1 LQIDPSQ
8 EGSALKILD
17 EVSEPS
23 PIPDVTRRRVLTA
36 GGITLVAAFAGC
48 RSSTAVSVPATG
60 VADSARAT
68 AASAA
73 VSAAR
78 VQAVEN
84 LRKPVFVPEGGAT
97 DPVSF
102 SLADTLFWTDILS
115 EHGQFFAMLMPGEE
129 LAQHRAEAER
139 FKQTFAQQFDR
150 ARMASIDRQ
159 NYVELNRSTV
169 ELVKPFIEWKRRLGE
184 AQAKG
189 RIRSLVW
196 PDFFEHTALEADR
209 FTRRLDQF
217 SRGNAALDRTEVVDF
232 WARIM
237 EDHAEFIA
245 HLLDPEEK
253 TLIAASRKSAELFG
267 KLRAD
272 KGDGKAKALAEG
284 QAMVA
289 FKTTAT
295 KGIEEGKIKSIIH
308 PTLADH
314 VRREAVKFVDELK
327 RA

>member
-1 LQIDPSQ
+1 MKYLEPVPD
-8 EGSALKILD
+8 
-17 EVSEPS
+17 PS
-23 PIPDVTRRRVLTA
+23 PILDVTRRRVVLA
-36 GGITLVAAFAGC
+36 GGATLIAAFAGC

-60 VADSARAT
+60 VSSSPK
-68 AASAA
+68 SAA
-73 VSAAR
+73 AAAKVSDAAR
-78 VQAVEN
+78 VASIEN
-84 LRKPVFVPEGGAT
+84 LRKPVFVPEGSAF

-102 SLADTLFWTDILS
+102 SLADTLFWTDILM
-115 EHGQFFAMLMPGEE
+115 EHAQFFVMLMPGEE

-139 FKQTFAQQFDR
+139 FKGSFAQQFDR
-150 ARMASIDRQ
+150 TRNASIDKT
-159 NYVELNRSTV
+159 NYAQLNRQTG
-169 ELVKPFIEWKRRLGE
+169 EMVKPFIEWKRRMSD

-189 RIRSLVW
+189 KIRSLVW
-196 PDFFEHTALEADR
+196 PDFFDHTALEAER
-209 FTRRLDQF
+209 FTRRLDQY
-217 SRGNAALDRTEVVDF
+217 SQGKAELDRAEVVDF
-232 WARIM
+232 WSKIM

-245 HLLDPEEK
+245 HLLDPQEK
-253 TLIAASRKSAELFG
+253 ALIAASRKSADLFE

-272 KGDGKAKALAEG
+272 HKTKPDAKAKALVEG

>member
-1 LQIDPSQ
+1 MKL
-8 EGSALKILD
+8 LD
-17 EVSEPS
+17 YLSEP

-60 VADSARAT
+60 VSASPRSA
-68 AASAA
+68 AASAQ

-78 VQAVEN
+78 VQAVEQ
-84 LRKPVFVPEGGAT
+84 LRKPVFVPEGGAM

-102 SLADTLFWTDILS
+102 SLADTLFWTDILA
-115 EHGQFFAMLMPGEE
+115 EHAQFFSMLMPGEE

-139 FKQTFAQQFDR
+139 FKQQFAQHFDLVR
-150 ARMASIDRQ
+150 TGRIDAS
-159 NYVELNRSTV
+159 NYVELNRQTV
-169 ELVKPFIEWKRRLGE
+169 ELVKPFSDWKHRMGA
-184 AQAKG
+184 AQASGK
-189 RIRSLVW
+189 IRSLVW
-196 PDFFEHTALEADR
+196 HDFFEHTALEAER
-209 FTRRLDQF
+209 FSRRLNQF
-217 SRGNAALDRTEVVDF
+217 SAGRAELERRETVDF
-232 WARIM
+232 WAKIM

-245 HLLDPEEK
+245 HLLDPQEK
-253 TLIAASRKSAELFG
+253 TLIAASRKSADLFQ
-267 KLRAD
+267 KLR
-272 KGDGKAKALAEG
+272 GDDSKAKALAEG

-327 RA
+327 RV

>member
-1 LQIDPSQ
+1 M
-8 EGSALKILD
+8 KFLD
-17 EVSEPS
+17 APREPS
-23 PIPDVTRRRVLTA
+23 LIPGVSRRRVLTA
-36 GGITLVAAFAGC
+36 GGVTFVAAFLSGC
-48 RSSTAVSVPATG
+48 RSSTSVAVPATG
-60 VADSARAT
+60 VSGNPR
-68 AASAA
+68 ASAEA
-73 VSAAR
+73 ARVADAR

-84 LRKPVFVPEGGAT
+84 LRKPVFIPEGPAF

-102 SLADTLFWTDILS
+102 SLADTLFWTDILM
-115 EHGQFFAMLMPGEE
+115 EHGQFFSMLMPGNE
-129 LAQHRAEAER
+129 LAQQRAEAER
-139 FKQTFAQQFDR
+139 FKATFAQQFDR
-150 ARMASIDRQ
+150 ARTASIDKA
-159 NYVELNRSTV
+159 NYVQFNRQTV
-169 ELVKPFIEWKRRLGE
+169 ELVKPFIDWKHRMSE

-189 RIRSLVW
+189 KMRSLVW
-196 PDFFEHTALEADR
+196 PDFFDHTALEAER
-209 FTRRLDQF
+209 FTRRLELF
-217 SRGNAALDRTEVVDF
+217 SRGNAELDRAEVVEF
-232 WARIM
+232 WSKIM

-245 HLLDPEEK
+245 HLLDPQEK
-253 TLIAASRKSAELFG
+253 TLIAASRKSADLFQ

-272 KGDGKAKALAEG
+272 HKTNPDAKAKALVEG

>member
-1 LQIDPSQ
+1 MRITY
-8 EGSALKILD
+8 LD
-17 EVSEPS
+17 APREPS
-23 PIPDVTRRRVLTA
+23 AIPDVTRRRVLTA

-48 RSSTAVSVPATG
+48 RSTTAVSVPATG
-60 VADSARAT
+60 VSASPR
-68 AASAA
+68 AASEAA
-73 VSAAR
+73 RVQAAR

-84 LRKPVFVPEGGAT
+84 LRKPVFVPEAGAK
-97 DPVSF
+97 DPISF

-115 EHGQFFAMLMPGEE
+115 EHGQFFSMLMPGDE
-129 LAQHRAEAER
+129 LAPHRAEAER
-139 FKQTFAQQFDR
+139 FKTTFAQQFER
-150 ARMASIDRQ
+150 ARSASIDQ
-159 NYVELNRSTV
+159 SNYTQLNRQTV

-196 PDFFEHTALEADR
+196 PDFFEHTAMEAER
-209 FTRRLDQF
+209 FTRRLDVL
-217 SRGNAALDRTEVVDF
+217 SRGPAELDQNEVVTF
-232 WARIM
+232 WAKIM
-237 EDHAEFIA
+237 EDHAEFIS
-245 HLLDPEEK
+245 HLLDPQEK
-253 TLIAASRKSAELFG
+253 TLIAAARKSADLFE
-267 KLRAD
+267 KLRTD
-272 KGDGKAKALAEG
+272 KGGKVKALAEG

>member
-1 LQIDPSQ
+1 MQFLEYLSDPSP
-8 EGSALKILD
+8 
-17 EVSEPS
+17 V
-23 PIPDVTRRRVLTA
+23 PDVTRRRVLTA
-36 GGITLVAAFAGC
+36 GGITLIAAFAGC
-48 RSSTAVSVPATG
+48 RSSTAVSVPATS
-60 VADSARAT
+60 VAASPRAA
-68 AASAA
+68 AASAQ

-78 VQAVEN
+78 VQAIEA
-84 LRKPVFVPEGGAT
+84 LRKPVFVPEGGAV

-115 EHGQFFAMLMPGEE
+115 EHGQFFSMLMPGDE

-139 FKQTFAQQFDR
+139 FKQQFAQHFDL
-150 ARMASIDRQ
+150 ARTARIDAS
-159 NYVELNRSTV
+159 NYATLNRQTI
-169 ELVKPFIEWKRRLGE
+169 ELVKPFIEWKHRLGE
-184 AQAKG
+184 AQARGK
-189 RIRSLVW
+189 IRSLVW
-196 PDFFEHTALEADR
+196 PDFFEHTALEAER
-209 FTRRLDQF
+209 FTRRLGVMATG
-217 SRGNAALDRTEVVDF
+217 RAELDRAEVIQF
-232 WARIM
+232 WAKIM

-245 HLLDPEEK
+245 HLLDPQEK
-253 TLIAASRKSAELFG
+253 TLIAASRKSADLFA
-267 KLRAD
+267 KLRKD
-272 KGDGKAKALAEG
+272 DSKVKALAEG

>member
-1 LQIDPSQ
+1 M
-8 EGSALKILD
+8 KFLD
-17 EVSEPS
+17 QLPEPS
-23 PIPDVTRRRVLTA
+23 PVPGVVSRRRVLTA

-48 RSSTAVSVPATG
+48 RSSTSVSVPAGG
-60 VADSARAT
+60 VAASPRA
-68 AASAA
+68 AAAA
-73 VSAAR
+73 GRVADAAR
-78 VQAVEN
+78 VQAIEN

-97 DPVSF
+97 DPVAF
-102 SLADTLFWTDILS
+102 SLADTLFWTDILM
-115 EHGQFFAMLMPGEE
+115 EHGQFFAMLMPGDE
-129 LAQHRAEAER
+129 LAQQRAEAER
-139 FKQTFAQQFDR
+139 FKAGFAAHFDH
-150 ARMASIDRQ
+150 ARSASIDRT
-159 NYVELNRSTV
+159 NYADLNRRTV
-169 ELVKPFIEWKRRLGE
+169 ELVKPFIDWKHRMSD

-189 RIRSLVW
+189 KMRSLVW
-196 PDFFEHTALEADR
+196 PDFFDHTALEAER

-217 SRGNAALDRTEVVDF
+217 SRGQAELDRREVVDF

-245 HLLDPEEK
+245 HLLDPQEK
-253 TLIAASRKSAELFG
+253 MLIAASRKSAEMFG
-267 KLRAD
+267 KLRTEHAS
-272 KGDGKAKALAEG
+272 KPDGKAKALVEG